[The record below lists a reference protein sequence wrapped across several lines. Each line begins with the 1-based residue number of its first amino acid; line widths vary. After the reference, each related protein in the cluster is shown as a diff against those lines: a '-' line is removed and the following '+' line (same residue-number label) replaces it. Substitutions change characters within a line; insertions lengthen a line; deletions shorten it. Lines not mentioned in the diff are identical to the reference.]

1 MAKQRK
7 VNKYLGKNIAKD
19 HSKMYKF
26 IEEELGIT
34 NKRCSRSIDEP
45 HPKYNFVHEGPNP
58 LPIRNFNFQKS
69 SKDLLQPNCRECEK
83 KYRRG
88 RLNASRS
95 KFHGLDD
102 NQIRDLYINTYGDT
116 KRCGRCERIQ
126 LPSDFPISRGM
137 ETGLHNMCF
146 SCQSNYSESLGDRWV
161 IYSPDGRTIHKNN
174 AGKCCINCSST
185 KNLHWDHKW
194 PVSIGGTD
202 FKENFQIL
210 CRTCNISKKASV
222 SEFNSMDEIDEKMIC
237 QRYHP
242 LLWNAQYKGFT
253 IRKFEIEIRRAVQ
266 QFLEEKASM
275 NDQSLKD
282 FFQKENRRNN
292 RKFNVK
298 RSVKKFRA
306 FYSNRSR

>member
-7 VNKYLGKNIAKD
+7 VNKHLGKNIAKD

-34 NKRCSRSIDEP
+34 KKRCSRSVDEP
-45 HPKYNFVHEGPNP
+45 HPKYGFVHEGPNP

-69 SKDLLQPNCRECEK
+69 SSDLLQPNCRECEK

-95 KFHGLDD
+95 KFQGLNDS
-102 NQIRDLYINTYGDT
+102 QIRDKYRDAYGET
-116 KRCGRCERIQ
+116 KRCGRCEQTQ

-161 IYSPDGRTIHKNN
+161 IYSPDGRTVHNNN
-174 AGKCCINCSST
+174 AGQFCINCSST

-202 FKENFQIL
+202 RKENFQIL

-222 SEFNSMDEIDEKMIC
+222 SEFHSIEEIDEKMIC

-242 LLWNAQYKGFT
+242 ILHNAQLNAFT

-266 QFLEEKASM
+266 QFLETKASM
-275 NDQSLKD
+275 SDRALTL
-282 FFQKENRRNN
+282 FFQNENRRNN
-292 RKFNVK
+292 RKFNVQ

-306 FYSNRSR
+306 FYTNRLR